1 MVRNAAGTPVLLVS
15 MALLDEPEPSGW
27 RQEKWRDWGSDQL
40 LANSCMKN
48 PSLPAR
54 LRNNREFSRV
64 YEEGRRYHTPFFNGF
79 LRLTGGAVPRIG
91 FTVTR
96 KIGNS
101 VVRNRCKRRLR
112 ELVRGYLVRRPSVAE
127 KGFELVLNAKPALFS
142 ADYPQLEAAFARMM
156 QALIGEREGRP
167 ERQEK
172 E

>member
-1 MVRNAAGTPVLLVS
+1 
-15 MALLDEPEPSGW
+15 
-27 RQEKWRDWGSDQL
+27 
-40 LANSCMKN
+40 MKN

-79 LRLTGGAVPRIG
+79 LRQTGEDAPRLG

-112 ELVRGYLVRRPSVAE
+112 ELVRGYLGRRPSVAE
-127 KGFELVLNAKPALFS
+127 KGFELVLNAKPALIS

-156 QALIGEREGRP
+156 QALIGDGEGRT

>member
-1 MVRNAAGTPVLLVS
+1 M
-15 MALLDEPEPSGW
+15 
-27 RQEKWRDWGSDQL
+27 
-40 LANSCMKN
+40 
-48 PSLPAR
+48 
-54 LRNNREFSRV
+54 
-64 YEEGRRYHTPFFNGF
+64 
-79 LRLTGGAVPRIG
+79 PRIG

-112 ELVRGYLVRRPSVAE
+112 ELVRGYLGRRPSLTE

-142 ADYPQLEAAFARMM
+142 AEYPLLEAAFARMM
-156 QALIGEREGRP
+156 QTLTGDGEGRA

>member
-1 MVRNAAGTPVLLVS
+1 VRLVR
-15 MALLDEPEPSGW
+15 LVGKRDLDG
-27 RQEKWRDWGSDQL
+27 GLDQPL
-40 LANSCMKN
+40 VDSCMKN

-64 YEEGRRYHTPFFNGF
+64 YEKGRRYHTPYFNGF
-79 LRLTGGAVPRIG
+79 LRVTGEAAPRIG

-112 ELVRGYLVRRPSVAE
+112 ELVRGYLGQQPSIAS
-127 KGFELVLNAKPALFS
+127 KGFELVLNAKPALIS
-142 ADYPQLEAAFARMM
+142 ADYPQLEVAFARMM
-156 QALIGEREGRP
+156 QALIGDGEGRTG
-167 ERQEK
+167 RQEK